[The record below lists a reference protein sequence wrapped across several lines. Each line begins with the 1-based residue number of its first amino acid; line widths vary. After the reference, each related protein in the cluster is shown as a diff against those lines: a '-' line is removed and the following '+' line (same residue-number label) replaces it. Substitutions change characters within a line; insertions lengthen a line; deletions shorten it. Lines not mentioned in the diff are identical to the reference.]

1 MRDAATLRS
10 LAENFRKLAES
21 ADDMTAGNLR
31 TIADE
36 YEDQARQ
43 LEDAPPPANPQ

>member
-1 MRDAATLRS
+1 MRDASTLRS

-31 TIADE
+31 QIADE
-36 YEDQARQ
+36 YDEQARQ
-43 LEDAPPPANPQ
+43 LDDQPPLNIPE

>member
-43 LEDAPPPANPQ
+43 LDEATATNPK